1 MAIQWRESLAT
12 GVEAI
17 DNQHK
22 ELLLRFDHLL
32 NACKEGKGI
41 DELKGLLEFLSEYV
55 RTHFNDE
62 QAIQRLHGYPGYED
76 HCKEHESFVVRLKTL
91 RQDIDT
97 EGLAVHHVMETNNL
111 LLKWL
116 INHISVID
124 KELGKF
130 LLGNKQ

>member
-22 ELLLRFDHLL
+22 ELLLRFDGLL
-32 NACKEGKGI
+32 KACKDGKGI
-41 DELKGLLEFLSEYV
+41 DELKGLLDFLSEYV

-62 QAIQRLHGYPGYED
+62 EAIQRLQCYPGYED
-76 HCKEHESFVVRLKTL
+76 HRKEHESFVARLKAL
-91 RQDIDT
+91 RQEIDT
-97 EGLAVHHVMETNNL
+97 QGLAVHHVMETNNL

-116 INHISVID
+116 INHISVVD